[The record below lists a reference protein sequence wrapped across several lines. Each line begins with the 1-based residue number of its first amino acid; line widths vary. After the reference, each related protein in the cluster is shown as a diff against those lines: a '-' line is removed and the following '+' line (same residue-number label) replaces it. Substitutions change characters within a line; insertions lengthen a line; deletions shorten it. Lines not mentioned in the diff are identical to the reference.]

1 VRKSAAK
8 REGIMSVPD
17 QYNNASWAEGNLW
30 YGWTYSPEKQ
40 RYYFEDIG
48 YESLIEL
55 WEQQWKK
62 EAGEE

>member
-1 VRKSAAK
+1 M
-8 REGIMSVPD
+8 MSVPD
-17 QYNNASWAEGNLW
+17 QYNNLTWAEGDLW